1 MHPTPSPSPSAQQ
14 SSFSEPVELLALVGK
29 LEQKILTLRRQVA
42 WFQRQIFGQKSEKHT
57 SLNTMPCKVCWASAL
72 MPCLKPTDSSRAL
85 PDMGALAHIREW
97 RVGLEVYRDDADVA
111 IDTNHLERALR
122 VIPMGRRNW
131 LFAWTELGAKQIG
144 IVQSLLTICRLYDI
158 NPCDYFVDVLQR
170 IDQHPAALVEQ
181 LTPWRRKERYASNLL
196 RSDLHLIRERQAGQ

>member
-42 WFQRQIFGQKSEKHT
+42 WFQRQIFGQKSEKHIPEHDAVQGV
-57 SLNTMPCKVCWASAL
+57 LGIGLDAVFEANGFFP
-72 MPCLKPTDSSRAL
+72 SSPL
-85 PDMGALAHIREW
+85 LGALAHIREW

-131 LFAWTELGAKQIG
+131 LFAWIELGAKQIG
-144 IVQSLLTICRLYDI
+144 IVQSLLTTCRLHDI
-158 NPCDYFVDVLQR
+158 NPYDYFVDVLQR
-170 IDQHPAALVEQ
+170 ID
-181 LTPWRRKERYASNLL
+181 
-196 RSDLHLIRERQAGQ
+196 